1 MLEKLSCTGEQ
12 LRCNY
17 FGQEEERERQ
27 KVHRCSSQ
35 NPAVC
40 SKHFLAASFLF
51 LHLAPLCCFHL
62 VGSSTLTLKK
72 KKKSSRRR
80 LLKSSIKIS
89 HASRTENKQ
98 ERRRECCNGDEEAWK
113 HSATSNAAH
122 SELREHMIALL
133 SFSIHC

>member
-12 LRCNY
+12 LRGNY

-51 LHLAPLCCFHL
+51 LHLDPLCCFHL

-72 KKKSSRRR
+72 EKK
-80 LLKSSIKIS
+80 
-89 HASRTENKQ
+89 AP
-98 ERRRECCNGDEEAWK
+98 DVAY
-113 HSATSNAAH
+113 
-122 SELREHMIALL
+122 
-133 SFSIHC
+133 